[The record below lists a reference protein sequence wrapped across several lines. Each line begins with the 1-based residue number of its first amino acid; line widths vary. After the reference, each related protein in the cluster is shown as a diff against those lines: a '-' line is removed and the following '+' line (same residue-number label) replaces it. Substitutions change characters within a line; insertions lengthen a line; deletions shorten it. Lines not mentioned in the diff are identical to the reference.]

1 VGVISVEVDLSRRR
15 DRILLAVELDLESL
29 SALAADYE
37 AVRIPF
43 APAVLAQASEGIR
56 I

>member
-1 VGVISVEVDLSRRR
+1 MSLEVDLSRRR
-15 DRILLAVELDLESL
+15 DRILFAAERDQEAL

-37 AVRIPF
+37 AIRIPF
-43 APAVLAQASEGIR
+43 APAVLAQASEGTR

>member
-1 VGVISVEVDLSRRR
+1 LKERRIVDLSWRH
-15 DRILLAVELDLESL
+15 DRILLAAELDLEAL
-29 SALAADYE
+29 TALAADYE